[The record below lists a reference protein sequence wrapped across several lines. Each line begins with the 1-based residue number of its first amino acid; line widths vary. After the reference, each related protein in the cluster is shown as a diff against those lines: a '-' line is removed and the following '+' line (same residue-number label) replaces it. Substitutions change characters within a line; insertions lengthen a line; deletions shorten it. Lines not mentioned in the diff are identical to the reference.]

1 MKIPYFSF
9 DDLHK
14 PIKQELLKAFEE
26 VLDSNWFILG
36 EKVKTFEQEFA
47 EFCGVKNCVG
57 VANGLDA
64 LILILEGYKQ
74 LGFMKNGDEVLVPS
88 NTYIASILAISR
100 AGLTPVLVEPD
111 INTYLIDENLIE
123 QKITSKTKAILPVH
137 LYGRLCNMIAI
148 NSIAKK
154 YNLKVIEDCAQSHG
168 ASINGIKCGNL
179 GDAAG
184 FSFYPGKNL
193 GALGDGG
200 AVTTNDEELAQTIIA
215 LRNYGSHKKYENIYQ
230 GINSRLDEV
239 QAAFLSVKLKNLN
252 TDNQKRRKIAQY
264 YIDHINSDLIRLPY
278 TKFTNVL
285 DLEDHVW
292 HVFAIRVAKRERF
305 QNYLLQNGIQTV
317 IHYPIPP
324 HKQQAYAEWN
334 NDSYPV
340 SEKIHEEII
349 SLPISPV
356 ISDIQSKTVVDIVN
370 TYQKEFG

>member
-1 MKIPYFSF
+1 
-9 DDLHK
+9 
-14 PIKQELLKAFEE
+14 
-26 VLDSNWFILG
+26 
-36 EKVKTFEQEFA
+36 
-47 EFCGVKNCVG
+47 
-57 VANGLDA
+57 
-64 LILILEGYKQ
+64 
-74 LGFMKNGDEVLVPS
+74 
-88 NTYIASILAISR
+88 
-100 AGLTPVLVEPD
+100 
-111 INTYLIDENLIE
+111 
-123 QKITSKTKAILPVH
+123 
-137 LYGRLCNMIAI
+137 MIAI

-200 AVTTNDEELAQTIIA
+200 AVTTNDDELAQTIIA